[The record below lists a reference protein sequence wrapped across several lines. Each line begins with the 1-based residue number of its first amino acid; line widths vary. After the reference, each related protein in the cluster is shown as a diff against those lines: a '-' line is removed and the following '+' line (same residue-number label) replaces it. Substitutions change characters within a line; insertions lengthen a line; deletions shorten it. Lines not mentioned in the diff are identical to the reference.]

1 MNLDDIAYWL
11 DTQKG
16 LLIQTLNNSYTK
28 NIDYIVMEVL
38 IGTKQKHRNN
48 TDKNNRDYKWGWS

>member
-16 LLIQTLNNSYTK
+16 LLMQTLQNSYIK
-28 NIDYIVMEVL
+28 NIDYIVMEVF
-38 IGTKQKHRNN
+38 NN
-48 TDKNNRDYKWGWS
+48 TNENKRDYKWGGHNH